1 MSTEITQM
9 ENVSI
14 RTISQ
19 DEWTAFLEKHGQEN
33 KFTFIEGAHHVA
45 ATTLGGNVL
54 KGLMT
59 FDIAEFGMYYV
70 PRVTV
75 LTLEEFGIDEG
86 QIARILVSVIPLV
99 VPKLEQLGCKIWY
112 TAHGNRVDVCA
123 SNKAYHAGFGVAAV
137 TYSQYVHPKCPVGFK
152 LHILGGTPAE
162 IGCLI
167 SASQWREFRDNFLE
181 ANPRT
186 TVCSS
191 HPCELGG
198 NDPDRRFLHLA
209 LINQRD
215 QSIVSYG
222 RFIVSEGDDGYNAA
236 LAFYHHHTEMRRDE
250 YAKFMMAALRFYFDS
265 EYGSRI
271 VVRPQ
276 GSIVEPAWHLL
287 VSGELVA

>member
-9 ENVSI
+9 EIVSI

-33 KFTFIEGAHHVA
+33 KFTFIEGAYHVA

-137 TYSQYVHPKCPVGFK
+137 TYSKYVHPKCPVDFK

-198 NDPDRRFLHLA
+198 NDPDRRFLHLV

-250 YAKFMMAALRFYFDS
+250 YAKFMMAALRFYFDA

>member
-59 FDIAEFGMYYV
+59 FEVAEFGMYYV

-137 TYSQYVHPKCPVGFK
+137 TYSKYVHPKCPVGFK
-152 LHILGGTPAE
+152 LHITPEE

-250 YAKFMMAALRFYFDS
+250 YAKFMMAALRFYFDA

>member
-19 DEWTAFLEKHGQEN
+19 EEWTAFLEKHGQEN
-33 KFTFIEGAHHVA
+33 KFTFIEGACHVA

-75 LTLEEFGIDEG
+75 LTLEEFGIDEE

-137 TYSQYVHPKCPVGFK
+137 TYSKYVHPKCPVGFK
-152 LHILGGTPAE
+152 LHITPEE

-198 NDPDRRFLHLA
+198 NDPDRRFLHLV

-215 QSIVSYG
+215 QSGPRKVD
-222 RFIVSEGDDGYNAA
+222 FE
-236 LAFYHHHTEMRRDE
+236 
-250 YAKFMMAALRFYFDS
+250 
-265 EYGSRI
+265 
-271 VVRPQ
+271 
-276 GSIVEPAWHLL
+276 
-287 VSGELVA
+287 

>member
-19 DEWTAFLEKHGQEN
+19 DEWNAFLEKHGQEN

-45 ATTLGGNVL
+45 ATTLGSNVL
-54 KGLMT
+54 KGLMA
-59 FDIAEFGMYYV
+59 FEVAEFGMHDV

-137 TYSQYVHPKCPVGFK
+137 TYSKYVHPKCPVGFK
-152 LHILGGTPAE
+152 LHITPEE

-198 NDPDRRFLHLA
+198 NDPDRRFLHLT

-250 YAKFMMAALRFYFDS
+250 YAKFMMAALRFYFDA

>member
-19 DEWTAFLEKHGQEN
+19 DEWNAFLEKHGQEN

-137 TYSQYVHPKCPVGFK
+137 TYSKYVHPKCPVGFK
-152 LHILGGTPAE
+152 LHITPEE

-250 YAKFMMAALRFYFDS
+250 YAKFMMAALRFYFDA